1 MKCEIFTYINFQ
13 LSTFNSQL
21 STKLDTYLTI
31 SSVSEALYKDKGSK
45 FYAFA
50 YPVQTVEQ
58 IKEILAE
65 KRKEYYDARHVCY
78 AYMLGY
84 ERNVFRANDDGEPSG
99 TAGRPILGQ
108 INSSNLTD
116 ILIIVVRYFGGTLLG
131 TSGLIQAYKTSA
143 AEAIAAATIEERIV
157 EKTFVSKFGYQ
168 DLNAVMRIMKDFDL
182 AIVNQ
187 IQEMD
192 CTLYFRI
199 RLSDIDRV
207 RDRFDKLD
215 FVSFEEDIIETE

>member
-1 MKCEIFTYINFQ
+1 M
-13 LSTFNSQL
+13 
-21 STKLDTYLTI
+21 DTYLTI

-187 IQEMD
+187 VQEMD

-215 FVSFEEDIIETE
+215 FVSFEEDIIEVE

>member
-1 MKCEIFTYINFQ
+1 M
-13 LSTFNSQL
+13 
-21 STKLDTYLTI
+21 
-31 SSVSEALYKDKGSK
+31 YKDKGSK

-50 YPVQTVEQ
+50 YPVQTLEQ

-84 ERNVFRANDDGEPSG
+84 ERNQFRANDDGEPSG

-199 RLSDIDRV
+199 RLGDIERV

-215 FVSFEEDIIETE
+215 FVSFEEDIIEISD